1 MGPGEQAGAEGIA
14 PPQPEEPRGERGR
27 AAVLAPSLPP
37 PPAAAPAPGT
47 GTRTA
52 GTPGSHGRDPGAGGG
67 QSPSEPPGTARTP
80 GSHGRDPGAAGG
92 QSPSERPGP
101 AARPALSRGKLPPT
115 SRYRVKLL
123 SLPLISLPK
132 PPREG
137 CWEGDTDTFISQ
149 FFFFGQEMCVER
161 GVEIVNFIDYLQ
173 TVQSIFKLS

>member
-52 GTPGSHGRDPGAGGG
+52 GTPGSHGRDPGAG
-67 QSPSEPPGTARTP
+67 
-80 GSHGRDPGAAGG
+80 GG